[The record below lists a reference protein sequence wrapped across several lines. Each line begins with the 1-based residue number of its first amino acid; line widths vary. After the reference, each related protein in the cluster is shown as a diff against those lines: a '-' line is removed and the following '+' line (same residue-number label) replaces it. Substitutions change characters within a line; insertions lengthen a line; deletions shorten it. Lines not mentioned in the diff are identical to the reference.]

1 MIIMVISY
9 VGNGIRNKPGPK
21 IDEILQEA
29 PQFLKGKIMERTME
43 RITNRILTKYYFLQI
58 SEYKSSPYDS

>member
-9 VGNGIRNKPGPK
+9 VGNGIRNKLGPK

-29 PQFLKGKIMERTME
+29 PQFLKGKIMD
-43 RITNRILTKYYFLQI
+43 F
-58 SEYKSSPYDS
+58 S